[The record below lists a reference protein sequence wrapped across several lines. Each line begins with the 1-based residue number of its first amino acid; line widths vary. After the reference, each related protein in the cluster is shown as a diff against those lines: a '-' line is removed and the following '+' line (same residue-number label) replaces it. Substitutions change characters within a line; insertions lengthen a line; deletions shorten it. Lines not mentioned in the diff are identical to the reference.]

1 MNLRVLSMKNLL
13 RKLCMPILR
22 PLEAGDA
29 EYVYKAS
36 HRKILLAVGALFMVL
51 SLVSAG
57 ASLYTASIDGL
68 FPCIIFLLVSLVCM
82 LVSYLGSDRAVAK
95 IWGSK

>member
-1 MNLRVLSMKNLL
+1 MKNLL

-36 HRKILLAVGALFMVL
+36 HRKILLAVGALFMILVL
-51 SLVSAG
+51 IWAV
-57 ASLYTASIDGL
+57 ASIYTATLDGL
-68 FPCIIFLLVSLVCM
+68 FPCLIFLAVSLVCM
-82 LVSYLGSDRAVAK
+82 LVGYLGSDRAVAK